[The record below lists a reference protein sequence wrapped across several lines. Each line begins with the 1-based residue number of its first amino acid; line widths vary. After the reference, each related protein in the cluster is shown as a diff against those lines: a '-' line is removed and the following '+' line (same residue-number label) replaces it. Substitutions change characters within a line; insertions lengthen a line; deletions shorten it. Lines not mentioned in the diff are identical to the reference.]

1 MYYGKK
7 RAIMISIIVA
17 VVSVVLIVV
26 GLTLV
31 LATDLFKSVDTLFYQ
46 KMVKGVEQLEG
57 FKMDN
62 LVSIIKAKESESYDT
77 KSKLEISNDDNSLAK
92 FDIVSKNDI
101 DNDKRYINVK
111 SVINN
116 EPTDITYVRSNN
128 ILGLKWEEV
137 VLKYYVG
144 IENDNLKVLAQKL
157 GIKDVS
163 NIPDSIDLN
172 FISNMYKISDEEMKH
187 ISETYLKVIK
197 ENIKGESFSKQGG
210 MSILHNDVTVETTAY
225 RLDLKQSELI
235 TLFIN
240 ILETLKEDSITLNIL
255 ASDFSATNIDSYSN
269 VNELVKQIDKTIESL
284 NETQIDDSKGLSI
297 ILYENNGKIIQ
308 AEIIFTNEMKI
319 TLDFDINGQN
329 NKLQIVVENFSEDA
343 IFDTIKFEITNQV
356 LTEGS
361 LNIIKYSTD
370 SDNEIEISI
379 SVNGDIDSM
388 VNTSINCEASN
399 GLNISYE
406 AETTFGEIKDKI
418 VDLNGSTNCIVLN
431 NYNKDQ
437 LQVLVSQIS
446 EQTIKVLGEKIN
458 KIFKGNDILS
468 RAQRASEQAKSA
480 QERERQMLEDSE
492 RQLNEIRSL
501 NNIVDN

>member
-1 MYYGKK
+1 
-7 RAIMISIIVA
+7 
-17 VVSVVLIVV
+17 
-26 GLTLV
+26 
-31 LATDLFKSVDTLFYQ
+31 
-46 KMVKGVEQLEG
+46 
-57 FKMDN
+57 
-62 LVSIIKAKESESYDT
+62 
-77 KSKLEISNDDNSLAK
+77 
-92 FDIVSKNDI
+92 
-101 DNDKRYINVK
+101 
-111 SVINN
+111 
-116 EPTDITYVRSNN
+116 
-128 ILGLKWEEV
+128 
-137 VLKYYVG
+137 
-144 IENDNLKVLAQKL
+144 
-157 GIKDVS
+157 
-163 NIPDSIDLN
+163 
-172 FISNMYKISDEEMKH
+172 
-187 ISETYLKVIK
+187 
-197 ENIKGESFSKQGG
+197 
-210 MSILHNDVTVETTAY
+210 
-225 RLDLKQSELI
+225 
-235 TLFIN
+235 
-240 ILETLKEDSITLNIL
+240 
-255 ASDFSATNIDSYSN
+255 
-269 VNELVKQIDKTIESL
+269 
-284 NETQIDDSKGLSI
+284 
-297 ILYENNGKIIQ
+297 
-308 AEIIFTNEMKI
+308 MKI

-343 IFDTIKFEITNQV
+343 NFDTIKFEITNQV